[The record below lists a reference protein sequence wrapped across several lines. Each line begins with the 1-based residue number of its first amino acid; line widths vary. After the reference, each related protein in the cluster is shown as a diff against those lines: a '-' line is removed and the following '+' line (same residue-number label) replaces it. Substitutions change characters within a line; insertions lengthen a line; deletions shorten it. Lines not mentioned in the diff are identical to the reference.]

1 MRCRSNSANP
11 PSTVTITR
19 PCGVVVSAHWS
30 ESDLKLAPAL
40 PMASNVLSKSL
51 VERVLL
57 MRSMVLSAD
66 KGTEASLIDVKNT

>member
-11 PSTVTITR
+11 PSTVTINR

-40 PMASNVLSKSL
+40 PMASNVLST
-51 VERVLL
+51 
-57 MRSMVLSAD
+57 D